1 MTSRRVEKQLF
12 QLLII
17 KPLINRSVI
26 KWLQNHSDYL
36 RPASSKI
43 VNKSQAATQAP
54 VKIQTTKWRWFL
66 LLDVTDWEA
75 ELAQSPSFSSREQE
89 SLKLCGD
96 FVLVSEFVKF
106 VGFDIWAKKA
116 KTAEIFSCSAQKL
129 KLIIVKPV
137 IDENFT
143 SMMSDGESRDDFV
156 IKGTRLLPADA
167 WLRF

>member
-89 SLKLCGD
+89 LLKLCGD

-106 VGFDIWAKKA
+106 VGFDIWAKR
-116 KTAEIFSCSAQKL
+116 L
-129 KLIIVKPV
+129 KLLKYLAVQHRNLSLFKPV